1 MSVSYKKLFKLLIDK
16 EMKKKDLQALAN
28 ISTSSMS
35 KMSGD
40 KYVSMDVLVKVC
52 EALNVDVGEVME
64 VTSIEK

>member
-16 EMKKKDLQALAN
+16 EMKKKDLQALAG

-35 KMSGD
+35 KMSSD

-52 EALNVDVGEVME
+52 EALNVDVGDVME
-64 VTSIEK
+64 VTSIKK

>member
-35 KMSGD
+35 KMSSD